1 MRLQLMTWAEAE
13 SYLEAY
19 DGVIVPI
26 GSTEQHGPNGLIGTD
41 ALTADA
47 IAIETGELAGALVA
61 PVISVGMAQHHM
73 AFAGSM
79 TLKPSTLVQ
88 VICDNVMSLAKHGF
102 RKFYFINGH
111 GGNISTITTAFQEIH
126 AGTSLEGGSDT
137 ETDSASAPAASAPAA
152 RNGSRRSDLYQLHV
166 VVALR
171 NWWIAPKIKELS
183 AELYGDKEGYHATPS
198 EVAVTQYL
206 FPHHIKQA
214 EMEPAP
220 KVKPEFGDAEDYR
233 RRYPDG
239 RMASHPALARP
250 EHGERIFRAATEF
263 LAKDYAE
270 FVADG

>member
-1 MRLQLMTWAEAE
+1 MRLQLMTWSEAE
-13 SYLEAY
+13 SYLQSS

-47 IAIETGELAGALVA
+47 IAIETGELAGALVT

-88 VICDNVMSLAKHGF
+88 VIRDNVMSLAKHGF

-126 AGTSLEGGSDT
+126 AEASLEGGSGGIT
-137 ETDSASAPAASAPAA
+137 C
-152 RNGSRRSDLYQLHV
+152 
-166 VVALR
+166 ALR

-183 AELYGDKEGYHATPS
+183 EELYGDKEGFHATPS
-198 EVAVTQYL
+198 EVAVTQFL
-206 FPHHIKQA
+206 FPDHIKQA

-220 KVKPEFGDAEDYR
+220 KTKPEFGDAEDYR

-250 EHGERIFRAATEF
+250 EHGERIFKAAAEY

-270 FVADG
+270 FLSGA